1 MSSFGCTFWVGV
13 NGAVATL
20 ADDQQIINAILATL
34 RSAPHMVCVLPT
46 ASTALPAGLTEPLGA
61 LYGKSPSPFH

>member
-1 MSSFGCTFWVGV
+1 MSSFGRTFGVRV

-20 ADDQQIINAILATL
+20 ADDQQIIDGIVATL
-34 RSAPHMVCVLPT
+34 RSAPHMVRVLPT
-46 ASTALPAGLTEPLGA
+46 ASTALPAGLTEPLSA